1 LYINCREN
9 AGVQQTNNFLSW
21 INLLL
26 SAQPNL
32 TAYYFV
38 FESAAEL
45 GSNKACSA
53 AQMDANLSIKQ
64 PWHTVY
70 CHLSFSFSDLGA
82 NNATHHMLILVKNY
96 AVKTKTAPFVQQ
108 RKGTNK
114 LRSNKC

>member
-1 LYINCREN
+1 
-9 AGVQQTNNFLSW
+9 
-21 INLLL
+21 LLR
-26 SAQPNL
+26 AQPNL
-32 TAYYFV
+32 AAYYFV

-82 NNATHHMLILVKNY
+82 NNATHHMLILAKIY
-96 AVKTKTAPFVQQ
+96 AVKTKTAPFYSAMQRYKKFKLVLLLNYVQKN
-108 RKGTNK
+108 R
-114 LRSNKC
+114 L